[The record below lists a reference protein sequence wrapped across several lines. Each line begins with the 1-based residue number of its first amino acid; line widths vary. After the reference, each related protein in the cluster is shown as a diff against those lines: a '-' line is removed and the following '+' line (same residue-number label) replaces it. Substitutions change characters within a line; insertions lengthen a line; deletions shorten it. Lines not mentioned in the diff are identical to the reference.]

1 MNFRYLLFILLLC
14 ASAFAD
20 TACNTSFIDTITIR
34 ALDIKARPIEG
45 AQVFVH
51 YQYSGSFGVSGSG
64 TYHTVGPLN
73 TSSAGTVKTTVSNI
87 EQTASRLDC
96 DIDINATTGG
106 VTGTTTAVANAH
118 ASTIDVT
125 VNVYPID
132 IYVRDQQNAAVGNAT
147 VTIGSESK
155 KTDQNGYVRFFS
167 GAGELSYLMSY
178 MDGKQAGKITV
189 SDDSTL
195 GITLE
200 AYPMTI
206 DVMDEDG
213 EPLNATLSIQNKTV
227 QLGSDGHFYDAQV
240 FGTEIELDVTYAGI
254 TKSFTIYPATD
265 NSETVVFDFGSPIIG
280 NITKEETDGKV
291 RMMIPV
297 SDGGLYPSGVDTSS
311 IIVSYR
317 PESAGESGQWSKAV
331 TYVSQKNVFIADFPE
346 FSQNTIVQFKV
357 EIADKEGNKATRT
370 GKFTTS
376 VPVTPTNGTNTQPP
390 TSSTE
395 EFPLIYVFGS
405 VLIVVFLAYMFLRL
419 RGKGG
424 GNQQV

>member
-1 MNFRYLLFILLLC
+1 MNFRYLLFILLL
-14 ASAFAD
+14 AATIFAD
-20 TACNTSFIDTITIR
+20 TRCNTSFIDTITIR

-51 YQYSGSFGVSGSG
+51 YQYSGSIGVNGSG
-64 TYHTVGPLN
+64 TFHTVGPLN

-106 VTGTTTAVANAH
+106 VTGTTSAVANAH

-132 IYVRDQQNAAVGNAT
+132 IYVRDQQNAPVGNAT

-155 KTDQNGYVRFFS
+155 KTDKNGYVRFFS
-167 GAGELSYLMSY
+167 AGGELSYLMSY
-178 MDGKQAGKITV
+178 QDGKQAGSITV

-200 AYPMTI
+200 AYPVTI
-206 DVMDEDG
+206 DVMDDDG
-213 EPLNATLSIQNKTV
+213 EPLNATLTIQNKTV
-227 QLGSDGHFYDAQV
+227 QLDSDGHFYDSKV
-240 FGTEIELDVTYAGI
+240 FGTEIELDVTYAGV
-254 TKSFTIYPATD
+254 TKSFTIYPAVENT
-265 NSETVVFDFGSPIIG
+265 ETVVFDFGPPTIG

-291 RMMIPV
+291 RMRILV
-297 SDGGLYPSGVDTSS
+297 SDEGLYPSGVDSSS
-311 IIVSYR
+311 IIVSYT
-317 PESAGESGQWSKAV
+317 PESSGDSGQWSNAI
-331 TYVSQKNVFIADFPE
+331 TYVSQKNIFIADFPE

-357 EIADKEGNKATRT
+357 EISDKEGNKATRT

-376 VPVTPTNGTNTQPP
+376 TPVTATNGTNTQPP
-390 TSSTE
+390 ASSTE

-405 VLIVVFLAYMFLRL
+405 VLIVVFLAYVFLRL
-419 RGKGG
+419 RGKGA
-424 GNQQV
+424 GNQ